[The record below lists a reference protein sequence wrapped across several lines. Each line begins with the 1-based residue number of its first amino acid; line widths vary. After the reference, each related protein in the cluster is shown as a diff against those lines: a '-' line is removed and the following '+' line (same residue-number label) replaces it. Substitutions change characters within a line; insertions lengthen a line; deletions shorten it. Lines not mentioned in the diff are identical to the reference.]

1 MTRLLAM
8 SILLLCPMLS
18 AAQDNMNY
26 SRLELDVRQLQR
38 EVLILSQLVNQLRTR
53 MDLPTAPAAPHALPA
68 VPDAGSNTPPEQD
81 RANPRWVDAGRWRE
95 LRTGMSELEVI
106 EKLGPPTSTRAGD
119 TGVMLLYALELGSSS
134 FLAGSVRI
142 RDHAVVAIETP
153 VLK

>member
-1 MTRLLAM
+1 MTRLLTM
-8 SILLLCPMLS
+8 SILLLFSLLS
-18 AAQDNMNY
+18 PAQDSMNY

-53 MDLPTAPAAPHALPA
+53 ADLPAPAATQVLPA
-68 VPDAGSNTPPEQD
+68 VPDAGRSTSQEQD
-81 RANPRWVDAGRWRE
+81 RANPRWVDAGRWRG

-106 EKLGPPTSTRAGD
+106 EQLGPPTSTRAGD
-119 TGVMLLYALELGSSS
+119 AGVVLLYALELGSAS

-142 RDHAVVAIETP
+142 QEHAVVAIETP